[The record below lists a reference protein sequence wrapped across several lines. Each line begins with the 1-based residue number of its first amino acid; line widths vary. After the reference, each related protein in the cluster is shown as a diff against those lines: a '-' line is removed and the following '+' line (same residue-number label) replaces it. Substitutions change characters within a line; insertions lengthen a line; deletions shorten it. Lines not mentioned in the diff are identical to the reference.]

1 MSRNH
6 HSLFNSSRSGY
17 TLVEIL
23 VSVTLM
29 LMLMLAVTRLFQY
42 VGSTVTLGQNELLI
56 SKKIR
61 GVQIL
66 LENDLKCVT
75 VPMSPPR
82 RAADNEG
89 YFCYIEGRGG
99 YYGNMG
105 WTIDK
110 IAYSPDSSY
119 DNTVSDTDDILM
131 FTARAKSDSE
141 KFRGL
146 VNRNMRESHEAEIC
160 WFVRGTTLYRRV
172 LLIVPDKDLDSN
184 RNPVGFY
191 KDNDVSV
198 HLDSA
203 DNIRANTLAD
213 LTRRENRYGH
223 WSNNPNIAF
232 PFPYSLYNDP
242 AWYWLRLP
250 TMADCTSGSGNSAN
264 CYYWQAG
271 KQIYSNGVLTSLF
284 NVNNGTRTD
293 LPLNCSA
300 LPDGNGSFID
310 FWENPT
316 PWTQDNGNFS
326 LVQKTGT
333 LVDDQISNPGE
344 GLNIPTLASDS
355 TYGTYVNNLYFAP
368 PVTNFSNQNP
378 RFEDV
383 VLTNVIGF
391 NVQAW
396 DPELNRYT
404 DLWDDALY
412 KQSSYYNFAAY
423 YFKPLST
430 NLSIGI
436 GATKTLTGPGAY
448 GDIRVNP
455 YNSNET
461 FFHMPGVYETWTD
474 AYELESGTAVNGI
487 YNDTSED
494 YMKHVSEWAY
504 PPPYNVPLRGIQ
516 VKIRVMDPNTKL
528 LKEVTVKA
536 DFNVR

>member
-1 MSRNH
+1 
-6 HSLFNSSRSGY
+6 
-17 TLVEIL
+17 
-23 VSVTLM
+23 
-29 LMLMLAVTRLFQY
+29 
-42 VGSTVTLGQNELLI
+42 LLI

-99 YYGNMG
+99 HYGNMG

-146 VNRNMRESHEAEIC
+146 VNGNMRESHEAEIC

-172 LLIVPDKDLDSN
+172 LLIVPDNDFDRIDRTALA
-184 RNPVGFY
+184 GFY
-191 KDNDVSV
+191 KDNDVSI
-198 HLDSA
+198 HLDST
-203 DNIRANTLAD
+203 DSIRANTLAD

-250 TMADCTSGSGNSAN
+250 TMADCTGVGRDVNN
-264 CYYWQAG
+264 TYYWQAG
-271 KQIYSNGVLTSLF
+271 KQIYSDDLLTSF
-284 NVNNGTRTD
+284 FKVNGKTCRQ
-293 LPLNCSA
+293 
-300 LPDGNGSFID
+300 LPDGGDPFLD
-310 FWENPT
+310 FWEK
-316 PWTQDNGNFS
+316 D
-326 LVQKTGT
+326 
-333 LVDDQISNPGE
+333 
-344 GLNIPTLASDS
+344 
-355 TYGTYVNNLYFAP
+355 
-368 PVTNFSNQNP
+368 NQNQHMWTRGDGNPSLDIISGSLLNDCSVEDCGLDIGALVSGNYGLYETSTVDFKPTP

-396 DPELNRYT
+396 DPELNDYT
-404 DLWDDALY
+404 DLY
-412 KQSSYYNFAAY
+412 PQTSSNN
-423 YFKPLST
+423 T
-430 NLSIGI
+430 I
-436 GATKTLTGPGAY
+436 LTSPGNYPA
-448 GDIRVNP
+448 N
-455 YNSNET
+455 
-461 FFHMPGVYETWTD
+461 MPGVYETWTD
-474 AYELESGTAVNGI
+474 AYELESGTAVDGL
-487 YNDTSED
+487 YPPTAALQASED
-494 YMKHVSEWAY
+494 YMKHVSEWTY